1 MGRPHCQYCGR
12 ASGSPLQH
20 TIGVVKRVI
29 VSAIIRAWT
38 RPPCPLTSANASCG
52 IFGLP
57 AAPPPSLDTA
67 RHLLRAWTRIVPWES
82 ASRIMRRAQRGNEA
96 DCALIGE
103 SFWQSHFEVGSGGT
117 CYESNYAL
125 WGLMRWLGYEGYL
138 TLNNMGESIACHSAI
153 VLRLDGRKWLLD
165 VGLPLHALIPLDAA
179 RPSAASSP
187 FMDYR
192 AEAESRRRYEIWR
205 SQPAGVAF
213 TLVDEPVADA
223 PYRRALTK
231 RLPAGWR
238 TVFGQGGHQQ
248 SRGCAAVALQQRG
261 ASLGFARVRGW
272 PAA

>member
-1 MGRPHCQYCGR
+1 MDTPALPPELCQR
-12 ASGSPLQH
+12 ILRH
-20 TIGVVKRVI
+20 
-29 VSAIIRAWT
+29 
-38 RPPCPLTSANASCG
+38 
-52 IFGLP
+52 FGLP
-57 AAPPPSLDTA
+57 ATPPPSLDTA

-82 ASRIMRRAQRGNEA
+82 ASRIMRRAQSDNEA

-117 CYESNYAL
+117 CYEGNYAL
-125 WGLMRWLGYEGYL
+125 WGLLRWLGYEGYL

-223 PYRRALTK
+223 PYRRALTNDYRRDGGLFLDK
-231 RLPAGWR
+231 AVISKVVDAQLWR
-238 TVFGQGGHQQ
+238 FNSAERPWVLQEFVDGQRRDHALGDAATELSRKFGIAE
-248 SRGCAAVALQQRG
+248 SVVAAALGTLDPR
-261 ASLGFARVRGW
+261 
-272 PAA
+272 